1 MTGLRMEA
9 MIKCPNMLA
18 RSLVLEHMRRSQQ
31 RRMNM
36 QQQQQQQQHMPQ
48 LHSMGC

>member
-1 MTGLRMEA
+1 MEA

-36 QQQQQQQQHMPQ
+36 QQQQQQQQQQQPQ
-48 LHSMGC
+48 LHSMGY